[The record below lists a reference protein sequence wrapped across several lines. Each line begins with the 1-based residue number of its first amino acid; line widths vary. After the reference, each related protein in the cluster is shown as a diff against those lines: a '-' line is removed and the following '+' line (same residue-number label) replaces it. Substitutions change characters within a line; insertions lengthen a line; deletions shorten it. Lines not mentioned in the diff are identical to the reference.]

1 MMKKSI
7 SVGCCSRRGGFTLLE
22 VLVSLILGSMIVGG
36 LMGLISLSLHYQHR
50 LKIKSQIQPL
60 LEAAAEEILADPQ
73 KAAAGSLT
81 MGTGIDAPK
90 VSIRLTRMELSEP
103 HAPAPHPGALYRVL
117 MECRGQVLEF
127 SLYLP
132 PAGALEGSGI
142 SDRSD
147 E

>member
-1 MMKKSI
+1 MMKKPI
-7 SVGCCSRRGGFTLLE
+7 RVGCGSRRGGFTLLE

-60 LEAAAEEILADPQ
+60 LESAAEEILADPQ
-73 KAAAGSLT
+73 KAAAGSMS

-90 VSIRLTRMELSEP
+90 VSIRLTRMELPEP
-103 HAPAPHPGALYRVL
+103 HGLTTRAGALYRVL
-117 MECRGQVLEF
+117 LNCRGQVLEF

-132 PAGALEGSGI
+132 PASALEGSGI